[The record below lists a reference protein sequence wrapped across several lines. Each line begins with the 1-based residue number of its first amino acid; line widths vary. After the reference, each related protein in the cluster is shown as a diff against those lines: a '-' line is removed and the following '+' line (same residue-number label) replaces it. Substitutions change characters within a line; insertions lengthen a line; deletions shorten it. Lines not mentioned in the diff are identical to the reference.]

1 MHISNEQL
9 ETYRRQGF
17 LIVENFLQAEEREA
31 ALDGFFTLFSPAYDE
46 YVAANRKN
54 ETPHQ
59 FLFPWDH
66 SGLNHVTTHPDLNYA
81 DDFMNLACFYC
92 FDDVATESAPNTVID
107 RSWVGFTRHYRPWD
121 GGRTFTYKS
130 GASTAAMTRFL
141 VEASPRQRE
150 LLGFRHRVIRCGPP
164 LLSRAWRNGTPVLI
178 PNPTTLQEVT
188 HESSEKNSRHR
199 VGSSACGTLPVLG
212 PGRPPG
218 RRRRRRS
225 KRRATARIHGAE
237 SGRPAD

>member
-31 ALDGFFTLFSPAYDE
+31 A
-46 YVAANRKN
+46 
-54 ETPHQ
+54 
-59 FLFPWDH
+59 
-66 SGLNHVTTHPDLNYA
+66 
-81 DDFMNLACFYC
+81 
-92 FDDVATESAPNTVID
+92 
-107 RSWVGFTRHYRPWD
+107 
-121 GGRTFTYKS
+121 
-130 GASTAAMTRFL
+130 MTRFL
-141 VEASPRQRE
+141 VEASPRQRK
-150 LLGFRHRVIRCGPP
+150 LLGFPP
-164 LLSRAWRNGTPVLI
+164 PGDPLWTPGFD

-218 RRRRRRS
+218 RRRRRS

>member
-66 SGLNHVTTHPDLNYA
+66 SGLNHVTTHPA
-81 DDFMNLACFYC
+81 
-92 FDDVATESAPNTVID
+92 SS
-107 RSWVGFTRHYRPWD
+107 RSW
-121 GGRTFTYKS
+121 S
-130 GASTAAMTRFL
+130 G
-141 VEASPRQRE
+141 
-150 LLGFRHRVIRCGPP
+150 
-164 LLSRAWRNGTPVLI
+164 
-178 PNPTTLQEVT
+178 
-188 HESSEKNSRHR
+188 
-199 VGSSACGTLPVLG
+199 
-212 PGRPPG
+212 
-218 RRRRRRS
+218 
-225 KRRATARIHGAE
+225 
-237 SGRPAD
+237 

>member
-66 SGLNHVTTHPDLNYA
+66 SGLNHVTTHPA
-81 DDFMNLACFYC
+81 
-92 FDDVATESAPNTVID
+92 SS
-107 RSWVGFTRHYRPWD
+107 RSWVGLSVSLRQDTGSGHDPLD
-121 GGRTFTYKS
+121 G
-130 GASTAAMTRFL
+130 
-141 VEASPRQRE
+141 V
-150 LLGFRHRVIRCGPP
+150 
-164 LLSRAWRNGTPVLI
+164 
-178 PNPTTLQEVT
+178 
-188 HESSEKNSRHR
+188 
-199 VGSSACGTLPVLG
+199 
-212 PGRPPG
+212 
-218 RRRRRRS
+218 
-225 KRRATARIHGAE
+225 
-237 SGRPAD
+237 